1 MIFPEA
7 LYPIKAIFFFLPSPP
22 ELSSFD
28 GSVRECNLAVTEE
41 FTGGSSGVQPSQTEA
56 ARRNGR
62 YESGIRN
69 GTRGREAPPRGRK
82 KATAP
87 ARPRSGHLYL
97 MVGAGEIKDVLA
109 FHTKSWSS
117 ETHFFYSDLFYSFVF
132 MLN

>member
-1 MIFPEA
+1 M
-7 LYPIKAIFFFLPSPP
+7 
-22 ELSSFD
+22 
-28 GSVRECNLAVTEE
+28 RECNLAVTEE

-69 GTRGREAPPRGRK
+69 GTKGREVPPRGRK

-117 ETHFFYSDLFYSFVF
+117 ETHFFFYSDLFYSFVF